1 MLNKFHGFVHKA
13 IIALAVQ
20 DFPHRVVVSSTH
32 HLCSPLSVAV
42 MTSVATATTA
52 STTNGDAKK
61 SKPNLPVDKQ
71 EFLAVFD
78 SLKAELVSDPLIE
91 GQPEFSKAWMQRMLE
106 FNVPGGKLNRGMA
119 VLDVLKAIKG
129 TEVTKDAA
137 FRANALGWCIEW
149 LQAFFLVA
157 DDIMDNS
164 VTRRGQPCWYRMPEV
179 GMVAINDGIILES
192 CIYRIL
198 KSHFK
203 TSPYYTEL
211 LDLFHETTHQTAH
224 GQLLDLTTA
233 PPGTTD
239 LSKFTVNNYMRIV
252 TFKTA
257 YYSFYLPVACGMLI
271 AGIDEPAAFQ
281 TAKEILLIM
290 GQYFQIQ
297 DDYLDCFGD
306 PDVIGKIGTD
316 IQDNKC
322 GWLVVQALQKASSS
336 QQQIIKDNYG
346 KGNQEAVQRVK
357 KLYNELDLETLFKQ
371 YEADSHEKLVK
382 MIHEQELLPSAVFTM
397 LLNKIYKR
405 NK

>member
-1 MLNKFHGFVHKA
+1 
-13 IIALAVQ
+13 
-20 DFPHRVVVSSTH
+20 
-32 HLCSPLSVAV
+32 

-52 STTNGDAKK
+52 NGDAKK
-61 SKPNLPVDKQ
+61 LKPNLPVDKQ

-78 SLKAELVSDPLIE
+78 SLKGELVNDPLIE
-91 GQPEFSKAWMQRMLE
+91 GQPDFSKTWMQRMLE

-129 TEVTKDAA
+129 TEV
-137 FRANALGWCIEW
+137 
-149 LQAFFLVA
+149 
-157 DDIMDNS
+157 
-164 VTRRGQPCWYRMPEV
+164 

-198 KSHFK
+198 KSHFRS
-203 TSPYYTEL
+203 SPYYTEL

-233 PPGTTD
+233 PLGTTD

-271 AGIDEPAAFQ
+271 AGINDPAAFQ

-336 QQQIIKDNYG
+336 QQQIIKENYG

-357 KLYNELDLETLFKQ
+357 KLYHELDLEALFKQ

-382 MIHEQELLPSAVFTM
+382 MIHEQEILPSAVFTM

-405 NK
+405 TK

>member
-1 MLNKFHGFVHKA
+1 
-13 IIALAVQ
+13 
-20 DFPHRVVVSSTH
+20 
-32 HLCSPLSVAV
+32 
-42 MTSVATATTA
+42 MTSTATATTA
-52 STTNGDAKK
+52 NADAKRA
-61 SKPNLPVDKQ
+61 KPSPPAERQD
-71 EFLAVFD
+71 FLAVFD
-78 SLKAELVSDPLIE
+78 TLRDELVNDSLIA
-91 GQPEFSKAWMQRMLE
+91 GQPEFSKAWMQRMLD

-129 TEVTKDAA
+129 TEHVTKEEA
-137 FRANALGWCIEW
+137 FKANALGWCIEW
-149 LQAFFLVA
+149 LQAFFLVS

-179 GMVAINDGIILES
+179 GTVAINDGIILES
-192 CIYRIL
+192 CMYRIL
-198 KSHFK
+198 KNHFRS
-203 TSPYYTEL
+203 TPYYVEL

-271 AGIDEPAAFQ
+271 SGITDAKAFQ
-281 TAKEILLIM
+281 AAKDILLIM

-346 KGNQEAVQRVK
+346 RGNLEAVQRVK
-357 KLYNELDLETLFKQ
+357 KLYYDLELEPLFKQ
-371 YEADSHEKLVK
+371 YEADSHDKLLK
-382 MIHEQELLPSAVFTM
+382 MIHQQEVLPPAVFTM

-405 NK
+405 TK